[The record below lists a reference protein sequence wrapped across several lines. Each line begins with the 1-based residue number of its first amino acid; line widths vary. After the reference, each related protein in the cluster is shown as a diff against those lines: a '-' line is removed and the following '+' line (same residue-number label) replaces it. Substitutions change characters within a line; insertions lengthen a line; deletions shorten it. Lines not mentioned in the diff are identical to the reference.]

1 MYIREPVQ
9 SYMREGE
16 NVKINGS
23 PAYVKMVQGL
33 IDHQKKAFEGTL
45 KPNNRLFKNETPE
58 QPPEIQQ
65 LRKLL
70 EDSKRG
76 VEKLAADQTAKKI
89 ARGETITEEERAKLR
104 ATDPEKLRKA
114 EEANEKRASVSRRL
128 ARAKTKE
135 EAAAILAGEKAM
147 AFTIY
152 DKGDQVL
159 GELYLEA
166 VGKAE
171 VDYYQGKKSKPA
183 TLRDISDVKQERL
196 FDIRL

>member
-1 MYIREPVQ
+1 M
-9 SYMREGE
+9 
-16 NVKINGS
+16 KINGS

>member
-1 MYIREPVQ
+1 M
-9 SYMREGE
+9 
-16 NVKINGS
+16 KINGS
-23 PAYVKMVQGL
+23 PAYVEMVKGL
-33 IDHQKKAFEGTL
+33 IDPQKKSFEGTL
-45 KPNNRLFKNETPE
+45 KPNNKLFKEHSTE

-89 ARGETITEEERAKLR
+89 ARGETITEEEREKLR

-128 ARAKTKE
+128 ANAKTKA
-135 EAAAILAGEKAM
+135 EASAVIAGEKSM
-147 AFTIY
+147 ALTIY
-152 DKGDQVL
+152 DKGDQAL

-171 VDYYQGKKSKPA
+171 TDYYQGKKSKPA
-183 TLRDISDVKQERL
+183 TLRDVDDAKRARL
-196 FDIRL
+196 FDVSL